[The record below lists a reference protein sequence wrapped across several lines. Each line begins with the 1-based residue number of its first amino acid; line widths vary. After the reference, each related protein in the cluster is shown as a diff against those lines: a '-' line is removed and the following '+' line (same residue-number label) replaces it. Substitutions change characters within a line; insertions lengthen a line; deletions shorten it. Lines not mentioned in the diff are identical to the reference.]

1 MIIED
6 VNPIEL
12 LDAFDHA
19 SGLDSGYKFTDDEMD
34 YITDLIKKD
43 MLEVD

>member
-1 MIIED
+1 MIGA
-6 VNPIEL
+6 VEL
-12 LDAFDHA
+12 LDEFERS
-19 SGLDSGYKFTDDEMD
+19 SGLDSGYKFTDEEFE